1 VFLYLFTLAWH
12 FPFEK
17 ADLIGYVGG
26 LIFDFFILHLIK
38 EINMMTYKNFN
49 LKALLPVI
57 ILLALIFYKCSDD
70 NSTEPPPPTTIKIIV
85 KSATDSA
92 AIAGANVVLYNANTG
107 ESVSRDFSGS
117 DGIVTFQASFAGNY
131 YVRISSQGYEEVPQG
146 SVSPI
151 PFSVSSGKTIS
162 QTYYMSVLPGTF
174 GKIDGTVNP
183 QLSGFLIVAKSSGMN
198 SEYHTYSGPNGY
210 FVLFNVPYDSYEV
223 DAIKSGYQSINQP
236 LVTLNSGSSSATVE
250 INVNQIT
257 GSTLTGKVTFLAAE
271 NGIVDISL
279 LDKIS
284 HSVVNGLTTLI
295 DTSRNY
301 VINNIPAGEYVAW
314 ASYENDGY
322 VMDPDWIFKNP
333 GALYVSFAGDS
344 SKVRD
349 FSVTDAIT
357 IISPTN
363 LPAEIIPALADSLI
377 PTFSWNAYPQTKE
390 YIIEVRD
397 INGNLIWGGF
407 KENGEIRHSQ
417 IPKEWNSVE
426 FNFDGSALSQLQS
439 GNIYQWRLYSDDDDA
454 AGVQT
459 LLSSSEDLMGLFIIP

>member
-1 VFLYLFTLAWH
+1 MGF
-12 FPFEK
+12 
-17 ADLIGYVGG
+17 VGG
-26 LIFDFFILHLIK
+26 LIFDFFNIYLKKDLT
-38 EINMMTYKNFN
+38 MMRQINFN
-49 LKALLPVI
+49 LRVLISLTTLLS
-57 ILLALIFYKCSDD
+57 LISYQCSDD
-70 NSTEPPPPTTIKIIV
+70 NSTEPTPPTIIKIVV
-85 KSATDSA
+85 KSASDSS
-92 AIAGANVVLYNANTG
+92 AIAGANVVLYDANTG
-107 ESVSRDFSGS
+107 ESVSRAFSGS
-117 DGIVTFQASFAGNY
+117 DGVATFQNSFAGNY
-131 YVRISSQGYEEVPQG
+131 YVRISSQGFKEVPEG
-146 SVSPI
+146 NVSPI

-183 QLSGFLIVAKSSGMN
+183 QLSGFLIVAKSSGLN

-236 LVTLNSGSSSATVE
+236 QVTLTAGSSSATVE

-257 GSTLTGKVTFLAAE
+257 GSTLTGKVTFLAAQ

-284 HSVVNGLTTLI
+284 HSVVNGLTTMI

-314 ASYENDGY
+314 ASYDNDGY

-333 GALYVSFAGDS
+333 GALFVSFIGDS
-344 SKVRD
+344 SKTRD

-357 IISPTN
+357 ITSPTN
-363 LPAEIIPALADSLI
+363 PPGEITPVLADSVI
-377 PTFSWNAYPQTKE
+377 PTFNWNAYPQTKE

-397 INGNLIWGGF
+397 ISGNLIWGGF
-407 KENGEIRHSQ
+407 KANGEIRHAQ
-417 IPKEWNSVE
+417 IPKELTSIE
-426 FNFDGSALSQLQS
+426 FNFDGSALSQFQS
-439 GNIYQWRLYSDDDDA
+439 GNIYQWRIYSDDDDA
-454 AGVQT
+454 TGIQT
-459 LLSSSEDLMGLFIIP
+459 LLSASEDLMGLFIVP